1 MNFYPFHLGDYAAH
15 TKHLNLLE
23 DLAYRRM
30 IDLYYTS
37 EKPLPL
43 DPEKV
48 ARLIGMRDHM
58 QEVSDVLSDFF
69 VKSEYGYINSRCDK
83 EIETYRAKADRAK
96 SANKARWG
104 ADKSDTHL
112 KSDMKSDA
120 DRIPTNNQEP
130 ITKNQEPKGQ
140 TEPPQAAPA
149 TPKYSAIADLVANGV
164 DEQVAADWLKVRK
177 GKKLA
182 PNKTGIDGVLRE
194 ISKAGMTPDQGIRL
208 CCERGWAGFNPSWLA
223 NAPARASPGYQSPAE
238 KSKSIT
244 DALTGRKP
252 NEQRF
257 VDIN

>member
-69 VKSEYGYINSRCDK
+69 VKSEDGYINSRCDK

-104 ADKSDTHL
+104 ADKSDTPI

-120 DRIPTNNQEP
+120 DRIPTKNQEP
-130 ITKNQEPKGQ
+130 ITKNQEPKSKAESATATRLPADWKPSVDDIEFCKTARRELEVIEVASRFRDYWIAQPG
-140 TEPPQAAPA
+140 AKGRKLDWPA
-149 TPKYSAIADLVANGV
+149 TWRN
-164 DEQVAADWLKVRK
+164 WVRNEK
-177 GKKLA
+177 SQ
-182 PNKTGIDGVLRE
+182 P
-194 ISKAGMTPDQGIRL
+194 
-208 CCERGWAGFNPSWLA
+208 
-223 NAPARASPGYQSPAE
+223 RASPAGYESAKDRSRRE
-238 KSKSIT
+238 ASEG
-244 DALTGRKP
+244 LTGRKQHG
-252 NEQRF
+252 QRSEF
-257 VDIN
+257 IDINPTSADLVG